1 MQVDNLL
8 LEKELGKGAF
18 GEVYLTKIEND
29 PALYATKVYDREKI
43 EKSPDLFRYLKTEA
57 TILKNL
63 NHPNIIK
70 LKEVKKTKKHFYL
83 VTELC
88 NGGELSKALK
98 KYQEKYNRPF
108 TEEIVQYL
116 MRQIIDGINYLH
128 SKNIMHRDIKLDNIL
143 LNYDN
148 EDDKN
153 NFNIMKAKV
162 KIIDFGF
169 AIYLNNKLGISIV
182 GSPQNMDP
190 IILKKLTSNGR
201 LRKLGYDS
209 KVDIWSL
216 GSICY
221 EMLIGK
227 AVFDAEDIDDLVSLI
242 EKGDYRVPSD
252 LSKEVVSFLNGM
264 LQYDSNIRL
273 NSAQLLHHRFLTE
286 NIKNFHKIDLNQVSG
301 KVDNKDLM
309 INVKSNKNQTIWAI
323 FNEEDAKKLNNISPA
338 QLEQNPKD
346 NNPMIQPKNS
356 VIPTISTKSV
366 DDAPIKSF
374 KTHDNINYPNMVNIN
389 YINQEDNPNYGP
401 LLPRRDS
408 NPIYVNQKFENEIN
422 YTFSG
427 GIFDV

>member
-1 MQVDNLL
+1 MQVDNLF

-18 GEVYLTKIEND
+18 GEVYLTRIDND
-29 PALYATKVYDREKI
+29 TNYYATKVYDRESI

-57 TILKNL
+57 TILMYL
-63 NHPNIIK
+63 NHPNIVK

-98 KYQEKYNRPF
+98 QYKEKYNKPF

-148 EDDKN
+148 EDDKKN
-153 NFNIMKAKV
+153 LNIMKAQV

-190 IILKKLTSNGR
+190 IILKKLTSNGK

-227 AVFDAEDIDDLVSLI
+227 AVFDAEDVDELVYLI
-242 EKGDYRVPSD
+242 EKGDYKVPSN

-264 LQYDSNIRL
+264 LQYDSTIRL

-286 NIKNFHKIDLNQVSG
+286 NIKNFHKIDLSQVSG
-301 KVDNKDLM
+301 KVDNKDLT
-309 INVKSNKNQTIWAI
+309 INVKGNKNQTIWAI
-323 FNEEDAKKLNNISPA
+323 FNEEDAKKLTNISPA
-338 QLEQNPKD
+338 QLEKNPKD

-356 VIPTISTKSV
+356 VIPTASTKSV
-366 DDAPIKSF
+366 GEMPIKSF
-374 KTHDNINYPNMVNIN
+374 KTHDNINYPNMIDIN
-389 YINQEDNPNYGP
+389 YKNQEDNPNYGP

-408 NPIYVNQKFENEIN
+408 NPIYVNQKFDNEIN

>member
-63 NHPNIIK
+63 NHPNIVK

-169 AIYLNNKLGISIV
+169 AIYLNNKLGESIV

-273 NSAQLLHHRFLTE
+273 NSAQLLHHRFL
-286 NIKNFHKIDLNQVSG
+286 S
-301 KVDNKDLM
+301 
-309 INVKSNKNQTIWAI
+309 
-323 FNEEDAKKLNNISPA
+323 
-338 QLEQNPKD
+338 
-346 NNPMIQPKNS
+346 
-356 VIPTISTKSV
+356 
-366 DDAPIKSF
+366 
-374 KTHDNINYPNMVNIN
+374 
-389 YINQEDNPNYGP
+389 
-401 LLPRRDS
+401 
-408 NPIYVNQKFENEIN
+408 
-422 YTFSG
+422 
-427 GIFDV
+427 

>member
-1 MQVDNLL
+1 MQVDNLF

-18 GEVYLTKIEND
+18 GEVYLTRIDND
-29 PALYATKVYDREKI
+29 TNYYATKVYDRESI

-63 NHPNIIK
+63 NHPNIVK

-98 KYQEKYNRPF
+98 QYKEKYNKPF

-148 EDDKN
+148 EDDKKN
-153 NFNIMKAKV
+153 LNIMKAQV

-190 IILKKLTSNGR
+190 IILKKLTSNGK

-227 AVFDAEDIDDLVSLI
+227 AVFDAEDIDELVYLI
-242 EKGDYRVPSD
+242 EKGDYKVPSN

-264 LQYDSNIRL
+264 LQYDSTIRL

-286 NIKNFHKIDLNQVSG
+286 NTKNFHKIDLSQVSG
-301 KVDNKDLM
+301 KVDNKDLT
-309 INVKSNKNQTIWAI
+309 INVKGNKNQTIWAI
-323 FNEEDAKKLNNISPA
+323 FNEEDAKKLTNISPA
-338 QLEQNPKD
+338 QLEKNPKD

-356 VIPTISTKSV
+356 VIPTASTKSV
-366 DDAPIKSF
+366 GEMPIKSF
-374 KTHDNINYPNMVNIN
+374 KTHDNINYPNMVDIN
-389 YINQEDNPNYGP
+389 YKNQEDNPNYGP